1 MGMHGRPHAHAY
13 ARARA
18 HAHGHPQSGS
28 GPGRVRTR
36 TRALT
41 LGPWQQRL
49 KHPRA
54 SGSVMPDAPS
64 IARLPP
70 IQKE

>member
-1 MGMHGRPHAHAY
+1 MGVHTRMHMHVHVHMHMGIHSP
-13 ARARA
+13 
-18 HAHGHPQSGS
+18 GP

>member
-1 MGMHGRPHAHAY
+1 MGVHTRMHMHVHVHMHMGIHSP
-13 ARARA
+13 
-18 HAHGHPQSGS
+18 GP

-41 LGPWQQRL
+41 LGPWRQRL